1 MLIFAA
7 GLFYAAWGLALPSFA
22 SPETA
27 TSSGVSSVLVT
38 QFSPRNQGSV
48 WVESPAGAAIAADP
62 DVPVRLSLYS
72 SFEAGDAVSTMVEL
86 EDHLGSA
93 KSDLKMYAVRYVL
106 VGRLAQAA
114 SQVACEGG
122 TVGPKRSFAE
132 LTADEQRMANASI
145 GRVGSARADGR
156 ESEREGELTALDQEY
171 RVLQPT
177 KHSATFYPRVVEGR
191 PLLQPTA
198 TSSVVCS
205 FQSGAFWQKNESDG
219 SATFVAPSIHATLR
233 ADGDISSSTPQGG
246 NLYLQG
252 NFVFE
257 ASLNQ
262 RYEAAKRYLQPKRV
276 ELGELYQRP
285 SPEDPVAPGAS
296 TLRVGEEAIL
306 FSDTRHS
313 GRVNSQLFVAG
324 ILSAIASTALWE
336 ALTPWA
342 KVGINWLT
350 SKTIEGRPDPW
361 GVGDNTS

>member
-1 MLIFAA
+1 
-7 GLFYAAWGLALPSFA
+7 
-22 SPETA
+22 
-27 TSSGVSSVLVT
+27 
-38 QFSPRNQGSV
+38 V
-48 WVESPAGAAIAADP
+48 WVESPAGVAIVADP
-62 DVPVRLSLYS
+62 DVAVPLSFYS
-72 SFEAGDAVSTMVEL
+72 SFETGDAVSTIEEL
-86 EDHLGSA
+86 KDHLGSTE
-93 KSDLKMYAVRYVL
+93 SDLVEYSVRYIL

-114 SQVACEGG
+114 SELVCEGG
-122 TVGPKRSFAE
+122 AIGPKRSFAQ
-132 LTADEQRMANASI
+132 LSADEQRMASASI

-171 RVLQPT
+171 RVLQPI
-177 KHSATFYPRVVEGR
+177 KHSATYYPRIIDGR

-198 TSSVVCS
+198 SSSIVCS
-205 FQSGAFWQKNESDG
+205 FQPSALWQKNESDG

-233 ADGDISSSTPQGG
+233 VFGDISSAAPQGG
-246 NLYLQG
+246 SLYLQG
-252 NFVFE
+252 NFVME

-285 SPEDPVAPGAS
+285 SPQDPVAPGTS

-336 ALTPWA
+336 ASTPWV
-342 KVGINWLT
+342 KVVINRLV
-350 SKTIEGRPDPW
+350 SRMVKGRPDPSQA
-361 GVGDNTS
+361 GDDTG